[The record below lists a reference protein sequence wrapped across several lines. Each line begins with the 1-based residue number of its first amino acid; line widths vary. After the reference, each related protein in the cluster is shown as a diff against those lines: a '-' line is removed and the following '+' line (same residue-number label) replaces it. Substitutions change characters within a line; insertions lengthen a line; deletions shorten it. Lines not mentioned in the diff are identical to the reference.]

1 MAYETLIKEVE
12 ECSEEEI
19 RKVTEK
25 TDKTVLEIREE
36 AEEKVAMVKEQHQ
49 ENIKKLLE
57 IERIKLLYDARAEN
71 KIRIISEKRKIF
83 QTAFLEAQK
92 DLAEIRDTDGY
103 NALFNKLVHEAFHDL
118 KEEQPKLHID
128 QRDEELCREISA
140 GLSGNCEI
148 ISDLDCAGG
157 LNISTA
163 DGKIIVFN
171 TIESRL
177 DNARGVL
184 KLEIFSTLYGD

>member
-25 TDKTVLEIREE
+25 TDKTILEIRTE
-36 AEEKVAMVKEQHQ
+36 AEEKIAMVKEQHQ

-71 KIRIISEKRKIF
+71 KIRIISEKRKVF
-83 QTAFLEAQK
+83 ETAFLEAQK
-92 DLAEIRDTDGY
+92 HLAKVRDTAGY
-103 NALFNKLVHEAFHDL
+103 DALFNKLVHEAFSDL

-128 QRDEELCREISA
+128 KRDEELCRKISA
-140 GLSGNCEI
+140 GLPGNCEI
-148 ISDLDCAGG
+148 IPDLDCAGG

-177 DNARGVL
+177 DQAREVI